1 MLFGSEIGSAVYVA
15 DDFWASP
22 VGLSGADKECLIRPF
37 ILEELEQAV
46 KRNEKQYIPW
56 PRWLLHYLFQRD
68 GFSTTSF
75 KEFWDQCKDSLLE
88 MLNVLH
94 KGELDLSRLNYS
106 IITLIR
112 KLRGPQISNKS
123 ERFAS

>member
-1 MLFGSEIGSAVYVA
+1 MDIYKEEEVFWQKKGGRKWLFEGHANTGY
-15 DDFWASP
+15 FH
-22 VGLSGADKECLIRPF
+22 G
-37 ILEELEQAV
+37 
-46 KRNEKQYIPW
+46 
-56 PRWLLHYLFQRD
+56 LLHYLFQRD
-68 GFSTTSF
+68 GFSTTFF
-75 KEFWDQCKDSLLE
+75 KEFLDQCKDSLLE

-94 KGELDLSRLNYS
+94 KCELDLSRLNYS